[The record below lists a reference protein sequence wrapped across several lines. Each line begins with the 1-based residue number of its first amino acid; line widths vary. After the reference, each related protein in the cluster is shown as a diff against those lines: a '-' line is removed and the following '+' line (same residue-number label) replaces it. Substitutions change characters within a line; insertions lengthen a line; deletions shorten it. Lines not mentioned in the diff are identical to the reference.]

1 MARID
6 LDGDSG
12 GDLNEALKQLEER
25 QKRAAGRK
33 ETESAEAEATEDPQV
48 ARRRVQRQREAEHR
62 QSRDDIQGAVE
73 AIRERQEERKPR
85 RKEAGPARWIVLG
98 VVVAAVLGAAAFFLR
113 PVPLPEP
120 AYTPEG
126 AVRGFWQ
133 EISEGRYQGA
143 TVFYPALVDK
153 YGSRRQAAMYLED
166 RFASDPVTKVTV
178 GVPEELPDTGDM
190 RVSYEVWRRSGRPTT
205 GEFIVRGA
213 GPPANTY
220 SIITGP

>member
-25 QKRAAGRK
+25 QKRSAAQKGV
-33 ETESAEAEATEDPQV
+33 ESPEAEEDTQT
-48 ARRRVQRQREAEHR
+48 ARRRFQREREAGHR
-62 QSRDDIQGAVE
+62 QSREDIQGDLE

-85 RKEAGPARWIVLG
+85 KKRAGPTRWVVL
-98 VVVAAVLGAAAFFLR
+98 

-120 AYTPEG
+120 AYSPEG

-133 EISEGRYQGA
+133 SISEGHYEGA

-178 GVPEELPDTGDM
+178 GAPEELPDTGDL
-190 RVSYEVWRRSGRPTT
+190 RVPYEVWRRSGRPTT

-213 GPPANTY
+213 GPPTNTY